1 MKRQTAM
8 ALAAVFA
15 MSVAGTALAAPAN
28 PFVDVPAKHWSYDAV
43 TKLAQAG
50 VVSGYGDGTY
60 KGDKTMTRYEMATI
74 IAKAM
79 ANSEKAD
86 AETQKTIDALA
97 AEYGA
102 ELNNLGVRV
111 DNLEKKV
118 GNVKFDGDVRF
129 RYNNTDKDFNGK
141 GNDLKARARIY
152 AHGAINEDWTANI
165 RFEAF
170 DDMQKSGTDNKDNRF
185 DILNVQGPLFGTKAT
200 LGRFDVVPV
209 YGTVMDSFV
218 EGAKFEFGNKLKT
231 TLIYGKEDNQIV
243 DLDAAKKTVGT
254 ADTNLGFVGLGYA
267 ASKATNLNAAY
278 YHLKATNRTG
288 TLVGDS
294 NDALKIWELGFDSK
308 IAKNLVLQAS
318 YIKSDMD
325 YDPGDD
331 KQDTAYQA
339 GLWYKGAKKQNKGS
353 FGAWATYLNV
363 ERDAT
368 VDSTWMTADP
378 LGSQKGN
385 GFKGVEVGF
394 GYTLDKNIL
403 LKTMYFDGE
412 TTAAVENS
420 KTGKDEK
427 QDLKKLRAQVEFFF

>member
-43 TKLAQAG
+43 SKLAQAG

-60 KGDKTMTRYEMATI
+60 KGDRTMTRYEMATI

-129 RYNNTDKDFNGK
+129 RYNNTDKDSAGK
-141 GNDLKARARIY
+141 SSDLKARARIY

-165 RFEAF
+165 RYEAF
-170 DDMQKSGTDNKDNRF
+170 ENMRESGTNNADNRF
-185 DILNVQGPLFGTKAT
+185 DILNVQGPLLGTKAT

-209 YGTVMDSFV
+209 YGTVIDSYV
-218 EGAKFEFGNKLKT
+218 DGAKFEFGNKLKT
-231 TLIYGKEDNQIV
+231 TLIYGKEDNKMGGVEYDSTGDIS
-243 DLDAAKKTVGT
+243 DVGI
-254 ADTNLGFVGLGYA
+254 ADVNLAFVGLGYA
-267 ASKATNLNAAY
+267 TSKATNLKAAY
-278 YHLKATNRTG
+278 YHADLTNK
-288 TLVGDS
+288 DS
-294 NDALKIWELGFDSK
+294 LSGNFWDGAEDTLKIWELGFDTK
-308 IAKNLVLQAS
+308 VAKNLVLQAS
-318 YIKSDMD
+318 YAKSDAD
-325 YDPGDD
+325 E
-331 KQDTAYQA
+331 QDTAYQA
-339 GLWYKGAKKQNKGS
+339 GLWFKGANKQNKGS
-353 FGAWATYLNV
+353 FGTWATYLNV
-363 ERDAT
+363 EQAAT
-368 VDSTWMTADP
+368 IDSTWMVSNTFGGD
-378 LGSQKGN
+378 

-394 GYTLDKNIL
+394 GYVPQKNIL
-403 LKTMYFDGE
+403 LKALYFDGE
-412 TTAAVENS
+412 TNNAVAELD
-420 KTGKDEK
+420 KV
-427 QDLKKLRAQVEFFF
+427 DLKKFRAQVEFFF